1 MKISF
6 YEKFIACLSLLSGL
20 SISAVA
26 VYYSVAGLVS
36 IFSASVIPIII
47 MGVTLELS
55 KLVATLWLKQNWSI
69 APRIIKVYLFT
80 AVIILMTITSMGIFG
95 YLSKAHLDQAVPSS
109 IIIDQI
115 SIIDDKINTL
125 KENINDARK
134 SLAQMDSTVDQTIA
148 RSTSE
153 AGAGR
158 AASLRKSQSKE
169 RSLLQTTIEKAQLE
183 ITKLISEKA
192 PLTKEIKKVE
202 AEVGPIKYIAAL
214 IYGDDITENLLE
226 RAVRWVIVLIVLIFD
241 PLAVALLLASQYSFS
256 HFRLTKANTT
266 SVVTEKVKS
275 PIKFSF
281 KPLTK
286 YTYHKSYIDKIGLY
300 DFSTQ
305 HTDTKEIESKNLPV
319 TDIINNG
326 TEDNIVSQ
334 ITYDVSDINLKS
346 DNKELNSEEL
356 KKKIITDQEKEAK
369 RRYKLSNP
377 KETIHSLER
386 KKELGLIDQL
396 PWENNDI

>member
-1 MKISF
+1 MKISY
-6 YEKFIACLSLLSGL
+6 YEKFIAWLALISGL

-36 IFSASVIPIII
+36 IFSASVIPIVI

-69 APRIIKVYLFT
+69 APRIIKIYLFT
-80 AVIILMTITSMGIFG
+80 AVIVLMTITSMGIFG

-115 SIIDDKINTL
+115 SVIDEKINTL
-125 KENINDARK
+125 KENINDSRK
-134 SLAQMDSTVDQTIA
+134 ALSQMDSTVDQTIA

-169 RSLLQTTIEKAQLE
+169 RTVLQSSIEKAQSE
-183 ITKLISEKA
+183 ISKLTVEKA

-214 IYGDDITENLLE
+214 IYGDNITENLLE

-256 HFRLTKANTT
+256 YFRSLIIKPSAITQVEPT
-266 SVVTEKVKS
+266 SLLFSKEPIVKYGYS
-275 PIKFSF
+275 TQYKDI
-281 KPLTK
+281 
-286 YTYHKSYIDKIGLY
+286 IGLY
-300 DFSTQ
+300 NFQASPSSTIDQ
-305 HTDTKEIESKNLPV
+305 ASVTEEVNSVNMPDTINDDIGTADIIESIVPSVEKETVDLD
-319 TDIINNG
+319 TD
-326 TEDNIVSQ
+326 
-334 ITYDVSDINLKS
+334 
-346 DNKELNSEEL
+346 L
-356 KKKIITDQEKEAK
+356 KKKVVGDQEKEAK
-369 RRYKLSNP
+369 RKYKQSNP
-377 KETIHSLER
+377 KETIHALER
-386 KKELGLIDQL
+386 KKQLGLINRL
-396 PWENNDI
+396 PWED